1 MEPSVVP
8 NWLYRGEAP
17 YSAGVGPNASL
28 SSAGFTHLRTWLGR
42 ICLLLGG
49 SVAVMYGVV
58 KRVLGYSSS
67 SDFRAEFSPTTT
79 PK

>member
-58 KRVLGYSSS
+58 QKGSGL
-67 SDFRAEFSPTTT
+67 
-79 PK
+79 